1 MTHLSRIC
9 SVIWGICPDISPRL
23 FTIKNANTKRI
34 KDRHLAEYFDSRA
47 VWLTGFGRQTPN
59 QATWV
64 RSPRRASYCSGSRPN
79 VFLLLFTRLN
89 VHTIVVHDSFCCS
102 VVSVEQEQQ
111 KNGRTFRCSSRCCR
125 RRRGSLPHRRPHR
138 RRRPS
143 RRRRS
148 RLALP
153 IPALARRRRPR
164 LKKLWQVG
172 ASRPRNPKKL

>member
-1 MTHLSRIC
+1 MLTFLTSSGASREGRPSALPVMTHLSRIC

-47 VWLTGFGRQTPN
+47 VWLTGLGRQTPN

-64 RSPRRASYCSGSRPN
+64 LSPRRASYCSGYRPN

-111 KNGRTFRCSSRCCR
+111 KNGRTFRYSTKRQKR
-125 RRRGSLPHRRPHR
+125 
-138 RRRPS
+138 
-143 RRRRS
+143 
-148 RLALP
+148 
-153 IPALARRRRPR
+153 
-164 LKKLWQVG
+164 KEEKG
-172 ASRPRNPKKL
+172 AHICIYIVIFTTVH

>member
-1 MTHLSRIC
+1 M
-9 SVIWGICPDISPRL
+9 DISGAKNV
-23 FTIKNANTKRI
+23 FNDKNANTKRI
-34 KDRHLAEYFDSRA
+34 IDRHLAESFDSRA

-111 KNGRTFRCSSRCCR
+111 KNGRTFRCSSGKRCYLGVVQWWT
-125 RRRGSLPHRRPHR
+125 GSGSSPRYYHYQHRIGTRQA
-138 RRRPS
+138 S
-143 RRRRS
+143 LS
-148 RLALP
+148 ALGSIGP
-153 IPALARRRRPR
+153 
-164 LKKLWQVG
+164 
-172 ASRPRNPKKL
+172 ND